1 MNSLSGFDGSPL
13 PYSPARLSESAVI
26 DGPVPVG
33 QIVARNCRD
42 RKYHEQSCHGKCRK
56 QFLHFVLLGAYRAFF
71 DIAPLLFLF
80 NFFGKK
86 RRPREDRLSFEV
98 ILSPEA
104 SLGQRCYSDLRAT
117 TGSRFA
123 ATDDGTSPA
132 ITVRQKLI
140 TIIKS
145 ACRGLNTH
153 SVSEPIFARFWMI
166 TLTIGCRI

>member
-1 MNSLSGFDGSPL
+1 MANVASNFFILSSFAHIAP
-13 PYSPARLSESAVI
+13 
-26 DGPVPVG
+26 
-33 QIVARNCRD
+33 
-42 RKYHEQSCHGKCRK
+42 
-56 QFLHFVLLGAYRAFF
+56 FLI
-71 DIAPLLFLF
+71 IAPLLFLF

-104 SLGQRCYSDLRAT
+104 SLGQRCYSDLNAT

-140 TIIKS
+140 TIISS
-145 ACRGLNTH
+145 ACSGLNTH
-153 SVSEPIFARFWMI
+153 SVSEPIFARF
-166 TLTIGCRI
+166 